1 MTPLGEPFD
10 PGRDDVAGDDGI
22 DRGPERTESVPAR
35 QGCRP
40 APTAPRGNRRL
51 TH

>member
-10 PGRDDVAGDDGI
+10 PGRDDVVEDDGI

-35 QGCRP
+35 LGCRP
-40 APTAPRGNRRL
+40 APTAPRLGSRGA
-51 TH
+51 